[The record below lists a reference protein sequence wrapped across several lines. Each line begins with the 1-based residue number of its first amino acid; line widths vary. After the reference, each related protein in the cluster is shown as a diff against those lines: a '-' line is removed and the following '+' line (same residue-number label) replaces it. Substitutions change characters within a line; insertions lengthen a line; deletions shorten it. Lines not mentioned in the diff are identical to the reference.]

1 MKLAPFFILLLFA
14 SVIYAQPAGSL
25 DPSFGVAGK
34 VTVSFTSGQDKAYG
48 VAIQADGKILVAG
61 YASSNITGKDFAC
74 LRLKENGTRDS
85 TFGIAGLVTIDVQLG
100 SEDIAYG
107 IALQADGKIVLAGY
121 SDDGSD
127 KDAAIVRLLD
137 DGSIDVTFGTQGKV
151 LTDFENGKQDEIKVV
166 RIHPLTGNII
176 VGGAAIINASTSKP
190 VVARYLSSGSLD
202 STFNSNGIRLMW
214 ITSLDYQYLFSVE
227 DLVVQANGKISATG
241 WRDFTGLPW
250 DSDFWAARINS
261 DGSMDNTFSGDGV
274 SVYNGSFNGYDKGYA
289 LLLRSNN
296 NILIAGG
303 GYETTLYYDFATF
316 ELNADGSTAPWY
328 AIQDFGETLDDIAY
342 GMLEDNN
349 GRFVL
354 GGSSGS
360 NTNKTF
366 ALTRLQAN
374 AALDNSFGTN
384 SKVTTTFGSNMLQEC
399 FDIGLQNDNKIVA
412 AGYAGNDFAVAR
424 YLGDAVPQLDDFN
437 LISPFNNAINQNFA
451 SLNLDWSNAFGA
463 TSYEVEIDSSLGFST
478 GPQTFTVSNSAKT
491 LTNLVPLTDYYWHVR
506 ATDGSNWGQWSGVWK
521 FTTKTDAVGI
531 ANTIDRDAFAVFPNP
546 THDIVTIQS
555 PISLSGK
562 EFRLEDIAGRLVLKG
577 VFRGVSPSISL
588 VSLPRGIYFLRVGM
602 VDGMA
607 WKIVKE

>member
-1 MKLAPFFILLLFA
+1 MFLLVA
-14 SVIYAQPAGSL
+14 SGLYAQPAGSL
-25 DPSFGVAGK
+25 DPSFGAGGK
-34 VTVSFTSGQDKAYG
+34 VVVSFTNGQDKAYG
-48 VAIQADGKILVAG
+48 LAIQADGKILVAG
-61 YASSNITGKDFAC
+61 YSSSTITGKDFAC

-85 TFGIAGLVTIDVQLG
+85 TFGTAGLVTIDMQLG

-127 KDAAIVRLLD
+127 KNAAMLRLGI
-137 DGSIDVTFGTQGKV
+137 DGSIDTTFGNQGKV

-190 VVARYLSSGSLD
+190 VVARYLSDGSLD
-202 STFNSNGIRLMW
+202 NTFNSNGIRLMW

-241 WRDFTGLPW
+241 WRDFTGLQW

-274 SVYNGSFNGYDKGYA
+274 GVYNGSFNGHDRGYA
-289 LLLRSNN
+289 ILLRSNN
-296 NILIAGG
+296 NMLLAGG
-303 GYETTLYYDFATF
+303 GYETTLRYDFATF
-316 ELNADGSTAPWY
+316 ELNADGTTTPWY
-328 AIQDFGETLDDIAY
+328 AIQDFGGLLDDIAY

-360 NTNKTF
+360 NTTKTF
-366 ALTRLQAN
+366 AITRLQAG
-374 AALDNSFGTN
+374 ATSDNTFGTN
-384 SKVTTTFGSNMLQEC
+384 AKVTTTFGSNMLQEC

-412 AGYAGNDFAVAR
+412 AGYAGNDFAIAR
-424 YLGDAVPQLDDFN
+424 YLGDAIPQLDNFN
-437 LISPFNNAINQNFA
+437 LISPFNNAANQNFG
-451 SLNLDWSNAFGA
+451 SLNCDWSDAFGA
-463 TSYEVEIDSSLGFST
+463 TSYEMEIDSSVTFTT
-478 GPQTFTVSNSAKT
+478 GPQTFTVSSSAKT
-491 LTNLVPLTDYYWHVR
+491 LSNLIPMTDYYWHVR
-506 ATDGSNWGQWSGVWK
+506 ASDGSNWGQWSSVWK
-521 FTTKTDAVGI
+521 FTTKTNTVGV
-531 ANTIDRDAFAVFPNP
+531 ADLYDRDAFTVFPNP
-546 THDIVTIQS
+546 THDAVTIQS

-562 EFRLEDIAGRLVLKG
+562 AFTVVDLAGKVILNGSLRGLSPTVSLATLPKG
-577 VFRGVSPSISL
+577 VYI
-588 VSLPRGIYFLRVGM
+588 LRV
-602 VDGMA
+602 VSADGLA